1 MADKYPKVVVVGAG
15 AAGMMAA
22 GQAAE
27 AGAEVV
33 VLEKMRRAGLKLAI
47 TGKGRCNLT
56 NSAALADFIG
66 HFGSN
71 GRFLRQAFNVWFSDD
86 LVDFFSAHGLELT
99 RERGGRIF
107 PAAGKAQQVVE
118 LLRRWL
124 LAAGAEIHYR
134 SAVERI
140 VVEENRVVAVVSNGQ
155 HIRTDAVIVA
165 CGGSSYSATGSDGAG
180 CALAAAVGHRIVP
193 LRPALVPLVT
203 TGAAAAQ
210 LCGLNLRNIAAA
222 LFVDGKKAAAEFG
235 ELVFNEDGVTGPVV
249 LTMSGV
255 AVDALAAGK
264 QVELRLDLKPALDD
278 KKLDARLQRDFRR
291 RHAEELESILRGLMV
306 REMVPVCLQ
315 QADLPGDCCG
325 HSITVAQRKR
335 LRHWLKNFVLPVSG
349 HRPMDEA
356 IVTAGGVDLKQVNPR
371 SMESRLV
378 SGLYFAGE
386 VLDLQAD
393 TGGYNLQAAFSTG
406 YLAGRSAAAIQEP
419 VTDS

>member
-33 VLEKMRRAGLKLAI
+33 VLEKMRRVGLKLAI

-124 LAAGAEIHYR
+124 LAAGAEIYYR

-155 HIRTDAVIVA
+155 HIRTDTVIIA

-180 CALAAAVGHRIVP
+180 CALAAAVGHNIVP

-203 TGAAAAQ
+203 TGAAAPQ

-278 KKLDARLQRDFRR
+278 KKLDARLQRDFCR

-315 QADLPGDCCG
+315 QADLPGDCRG
-325 HSITVAQRKR
+325 HSITAAQRKR

-406 YLAGRSAAAIQEP
+406 YLAGRSVVGIQEP
-419 VTDS
+419 ATDS

>member
-124 LAAGAEIHYR
+124 LAAGAEIYYR

-140 VVEENRVVAVVSNGQ
+140 VVEENRVVAVVSNGR
-155 HIRTDAVIVA
+155 HIRTDTVIVA

-180 CALAAAVGHRIVP
+180 CALAAAVGHNIVP

-203 TGAAAAQ
+203 TGAAAPQ

-278 KKLDARLQRDFRR
+278 KKLDARLQRDFCR

-315 QADLPGDCCG
+315 QADLPGDCRG
-325 HSITVAQRKR
+325 HSITAAQRKR

-406 YLAGRSAAAIQEP
+406 YLAGRSVVGIQEP
-419 VTDS
+419 ATDS